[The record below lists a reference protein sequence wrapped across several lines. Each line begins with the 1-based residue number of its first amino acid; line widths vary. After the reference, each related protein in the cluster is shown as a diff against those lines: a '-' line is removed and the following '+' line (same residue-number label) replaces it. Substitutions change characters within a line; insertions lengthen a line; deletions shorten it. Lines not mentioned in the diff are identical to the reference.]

1 MSDISIR
8 TFIQGNKMSNNS
20 QNSDNKQQNIKKTK
34 KVKIKTRNVNI
45 LRIKQPRHFIFS
57 C

>member
-8 TFIQGNKMSNNS
+8 TLIQGNKMSNNS